1 MRLLD
6 DNELKKRRNGYLE
19 SIRIGTEGV
28 GRFRGGVYY
37 GSVLYLEL
45 GVGSNTP
52 VIIKFPFWSLT
63 YDNPDATYA
72 CLNYNESFAPVQL
85 ADQSICIDG
94 DTADV
99 LQEILRKMG
108 LQA

>member
-1 MRLLD
+1 MRILD
-6 DNELKKRRNGYLE
+6 DAQLHRRNGYLE

-37 GSVLYLEL
+37 GRVLYLEL

-85 ADQSICIDG
+85 AEQSICIDG
-94 DTADV
+94 DTAEV
-99 LQEILRKMG
+99 LAEILRRTG
-108 LQA
+108 QQA